1 MAPEAN
7 RFKSFLRILKNAIS
21 SGENKNKQTKQ
32 PQKLVCKFIEKKKRK
47 YMKLKYLDQLRKKTS
62 VVS

>member
-21 SGENKNKQTKQ
+21 SGGGGKKNKQTKQ
-32 PQKLVCKFIEKKKRK
+32 PQKLVCKFIEKQK
-47 YMKLKYLDQLRKKTS
+47 MKIHETK
-62 VVS
+62 VP

>member
-21 SGENKNKQTKQ
+21 SGEKKNKQTKQ
-32 PQKLVCKFIEKKKRK
+32 PQKFVCKFIEKQK
-47 YMKLKYLDQLRKKTS
+47 MKIHETK
-62 VVS
+62 VP

>member
-21 SGENKNKQTKQ
+21 SG
-32 PQKLVCKFIEKKKRK
+32 KKKTNRQNSHK
-47 YMKLKYLDQLRKKTS
+47 SLFASLSKTENENT
-62 VVS
+62 

>member
-32 PQKLVCKFIEKKKRK
+32 PQKLVCKFIEKKK
-47 YMKLKYLDQLRKKTS
+47 KKIHETNK
-62 VVS
+62 VP

>member
-21 SGENKNKQTKQ
+21 SGEKKKTNRQNSHKSLFASKNR
-32 PQKLVCKFIEKKKRK
+32 KRK

>member
-1 MAPEAN
+1 MRFFFAKDRMAPEAN

-32 PQKLVCKFIEKKKRK
+32 PQKLVCKFIEKQK
-47 YMKLKYLDQLRKKTS
+47 MKIHETK
-62 VVS
+62 VP

>member
-21 SGENKNKQTKQ
+21 SGEKKNKQTKQ
-32 PQKLVCKFIEKKKRK
+32 PQKLVCIEK
-47 YMKLKYLDQLRKKTS
+47 QKTKIHETK
-62 VVS
+62 VP